1 MGLFGKSKEEKKLSE
16 LTGGGFERPSTV
28 SSFVKPTAEAVK
40 ERVKGG
46 LEKIGE
52 EQRAFSKSRSKQ
64 RTKAIKKQAKKGF
77 NLQLSP
83 ALRKVNVP
91 KQKKSQ
97 MTYSQNK
104 SP

>member
-1 MGLFGKSKEEKKLSE
+1 MGLFRRSKEEKELSE

-46 LEKIGE
+46 FEKIRE
-52 EQRAFSKSRSKQ
+52 PRKEKSK
-64 RTKAIKKQAKKGF
+64 F

-97 MTYSQNK
+97 LEKMMGI
-104 SP
+104 